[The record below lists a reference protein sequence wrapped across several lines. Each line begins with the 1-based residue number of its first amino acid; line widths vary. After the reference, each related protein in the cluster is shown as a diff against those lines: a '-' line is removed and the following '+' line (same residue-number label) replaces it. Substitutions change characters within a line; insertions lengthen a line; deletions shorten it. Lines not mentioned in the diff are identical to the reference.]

1 MFKLT
6 GESKNPTMPMRLLS
20 KELFIVATVYADDAI
35 AGAVYAPPY
44 TKRVNTC

>member
-6 GESKNPTMPMRLLS
+6 GESKNPTIPMRLLS

-35 AGAVYAPPY
+35 AGAVYAPP
-44 TKRVNTC
+44 

>member
-6 GESKNPTMPMRLLS
+6 GESKKPTIPMRLLS

-35 AGAVYAPPY
+35 AGVVYAPPY
-44 TKRVNTC
+44 KSIVNTR

>member
-6 GESKNPTMPMRLLS
+6 GESRKPTMPIRLLS

-44 TKRVNTC
+44 TTIVNTR

>member
-6 GESKNPTMPMRLLS
+6 GESKKPTMPMRLLS

-44 TKRVNTC
+44 ITIVNTR